1 MPNSIV
7 RNPIPVVIDN
17 TQATRYEFKNVPV
30 IIEGDCTVTR
40 DLFVGSGR
48 NITGELQAIK
58 NKLNEIILA
67 VNQGLNRNITP
78 L

>member
-17 TQATRYEFKNVPV
+17 TQATSYTYNGVPV
-30 IIEGDCTVTR
+30 TMEDCTITR
-40 DLFVGSGR
+40 NLTVASGR
-48 NITGELQAIK
+48 NIVGELDAIK
-58 NKLNEIILA
+58 RKLNEIILV
-67 VNQGLNRNITP
+67 VNQVLNRNITP